1 MPEYTTCE
9 EKFIELYG
17 RDPMQAFCPYR
28 VCPLGAHIDHQLG
41 KIHGFALNYGVHM
54 AYGVKKGGIVELIS
68 LNFPKRVQFHVNDVP
83 EEKEGDWGDYLRG
96 ATRELGRKYSLRYGI
111 CGVIRGA
118 LPSGGISSSAA
129 VTICFLRALC
139 AVNDI
144 ELSDSEYIYMAKR
157 AENDYVGVST
167 GKLDQS
173 CETLC
178 RKGSLLALDCNDD
191 SFVNV
196 PAASSM
202 PPFKIGIFFSGLQRS
217 LSQSSAYNNRVDECK
232 AAAFA
237 LYSYGVTDRIGGFD
251 LEHGLK
257 FKDMYLRK
265 IPEELFKEFGVRL
278 PNSWQK
284 RARHFYSEMAR
295 VEKGIEY
302 WKSGDLV
309 SYGRLVNE
317 SGMSSIVN
325 YECGSPELI
334 KLYDVLSKLPGVY
347 GARFSGAGFK
357 GCCMALIDPAYTES
371 ICTTVEKEYLAEF
384 PLLEG
389 KYRAFICDTA
399 DGVGKAE
406 GDRF

>member
-1 MPEYTTCE
+1 MPINTCE

-28 VCPLGAHIDHQLG
+28 VCPLGAHIDHQFG

-54 AYGVKKGGIVELIS
+54 AYGIKKGGIVELIS

-96 ATRELGRKYSLRYGI
+96 VTRELGRRYPLRYGI
-111 CGVIRGA
+111 CGVIKGA

-139 AVNDI
+139 DVNGI
-144 ELSDSEYIYMAKR
+144 ELTDSDYIYMAKR

-178 RKGSLLALDCNDD
+178 RKGSLLAMDCSDD

-196 PAASSM
+196 PASPAM
-202 PPFKIGIFFSGLQRS
+202 PPFRIGIFFSGLQRN

-237 LYSYGVTDRIGGFD
+237 LYSYGVTDRLGGFD

-265 IPEELFKEFGVRL
+265 IPEELFREFGVRL
-278 PNSWQK
+278 PESWQK
-284 RARHFYSEMAR
+284 RARHFYSEMSR
-295 VEKGIEY
+295 VEKGIGF
-302 WKSGDLV
+302 WKAGDLV

-334 KLYDVLSKLPGVY
+334 KLYDILHKLPGVY

-357 GCCMALIDPAYTES
+357 GCCMALIDPAYEES
-371 ICTTVEKEYLAEF
+371 IRKSVTDQYLKSF
-384 PLLEG
+384 PEMTG
-389 KYRAFICDTA
+389 KYEVFICSSA
-399 DGVGKAE
+399 DGVIL
-406 GDRF
+406 